1 MSPRGRRFRPVAAL
15 TVASSL
21 LLAACGGGAGSQS
34 AAPSGSAAASGGG
47 GGGTAETLTIGAALP
62 LTGALAPNGKEQHDG
77 YELWKNKVN
86 DQGGFKVGDK
96 TYKVDIKYYDYESD
110 TTTAVKLVEKL
121 ITEDKVQ
128 ALLGPY
134 GSGAT
139 VASAAVAEQ
148 YGVPMLS
155 PSASAADVFSKGYT
169 FLFGTLVSTPASA
182 KQILDFAKSLSP
194 EPKTIG
200 LITRNDLFPIAQGKA
215 IVDAA
220 QAAGLKVV
228 YNVQFPPDPTDLST
242 PLLGAKNAN
251 PDMLFGLGY
260 VNDLILMTKQAKELG
275 VKPKAF
281 LQTAGP
287 SHYSYIPALK
297 DTANGILTADWWAP
311 QLNYSDGGK
320 LFGKAQDY
328 ADDFQKAYNYPPSYV
343 SASAT
348 ACGYLIQLA
357 MEKAG
362 SIEPDKVREA
372 LTKIDD
378 DTFYG
383 HIKFNENGQNIGTP
397 IVIEQIENQ
406 KIVTVFPEDVATQK
420 AEYPL
425 Q

>member
-1 MSPRGRRFRPVAAL
+1 MFPRGRRFRPVAAL

-21 LLAACGGGAGSQS
+21 LLAACGGGGAGS
-34 AAPSGSAAASGGG
+34 PSAAASSAS
-47 GGGTAETLTIGAALP
+47 GGTTETLLIGAALP

-86 DQGGFKVGDK
+86 EQGGFKVGDK

-110 TTTAVKLVEKL
+110 TTTAVKLTEKL
-121 ITEDKVQ
+121 ITDDKVD

-139 VASAAVAEQ
+139 LAAAAVAEQ

-155 PSASAADVFSKGYT
+155 PSANAPDVYSKGYT
-169 FLFGTLVSTPASA
+169 YLFGTLITSASIAEQIMNFVKTLDPA
-182 KQILDFAKSLSP
+182 
-194 EPKTIG
+194 PKTIG
-200 LITRNDLFPIAQGKA
+200 LIIRNDLFPTAQGKA
-215 IVDAA
+215 IVAA
-220 QAAGLKVV
+220 ADAAGLKVV
-228 YNVQFPPDPTDLST
+228 YNVQFPPDATDLST

-297 DTANGILTADWWAP
+297 ETGNGILTVDWWAP

-328 ADDFQKAYNYPPSYV
+328 ADAYQKEYGYVPSYV
-343 SASAT
+343 SASASV
-348 ACGYLIQLA
+348 CGYLIQLA

-372 LTKIDD
+372 LSKIDD

-383 HIKFNENGQNIGTP
+383 HIKFNEHGQNVSTP
-397 IVIEQIENQ
+397 AVIEQIQEQ
-406 KIVTVFPEDVATQK
+406 KIVPVFPDSVATEK
-420 AEYPL
+420 AQYPL